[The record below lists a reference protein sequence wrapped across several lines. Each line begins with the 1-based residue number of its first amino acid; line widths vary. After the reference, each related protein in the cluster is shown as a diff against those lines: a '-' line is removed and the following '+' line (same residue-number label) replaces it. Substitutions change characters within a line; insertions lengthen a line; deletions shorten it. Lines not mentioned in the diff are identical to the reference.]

1 MQNAPFHIF
10 THNTHFG
17 HHPRLL
23 YMRLRRLFFSAII
36 QCFSLGLS
44 MGSAVCFSH
53 NTIRALV
60 FGADSPTDE
69 MKRGRMVMLFTSR
82 SWDSLLKTSGTRHS
96 WSAWLCCIAQ
106 VWLPWCSQTY
116 LIYNSSLSIYFHKEF
131 TKQWRNAHS
140 GIFQS
145 LQSGVVFAE
154 NVPALKNKLKQVM
167 WQGQEQHYFLVEN
180 CNET

>member
-23 YMRLRRLFFSAII
+23 YVRLRRLFFSAII

-53 NTIRALV
+53 NTIRGLV
-60 FGADSPTDE
+60 FQADSPTDE
-69 MKRGRMVMLFTSR
+69 MKLGRMAVLVTSR
-82 SWDSLLKTSGTRHS
+82 SWDSLFEASGTRHS

-116 LIYNSSLSIYFHKEF
+116 LGYVGNVITHSVF
-131 TKQWRNAHS
+131 TFIKYSPNNGRMHIQAFFNRCDLGCVCRKCA
-140 GIFQS
+140 G
-145 LQSGVVFAE
+145 
-154 NVPALKNKLKQVM
+154 
-167 WQGQEQHYFLVEN
+167 
-180 CNET
+180 T

>member
-53 NTIRALV
+53 NTIRVLV
-60 FGADSPTDE
+60 FHADSPTDE
-69 MKRGRMVMLFTSR
+69 MKRGRMVVLFTSR
-82 SWDSLLKTSGTRHS
+82 SWDSLFEASGTRHS
-96 WSAWLCCIAQ
+96 WSAWLCRIAQ
-106 VWLPWCSQTY
+106 VWLSWCSETY
-116 LIYNSSLSIYFHKEF
+116 LGYVGNVITRSVFTFIKYSLNNGRMHIQAFSNRCDLGCVCRKCAG
-131 TKQWRNAHS
+131 T
-140 GIFQS
+140 
-145 LQSGVVFAE
+145 
-154 NVPALKNKLKQVM
+154 
-167 WQGQEQHYFLVEN
+167 
-180 CNET
+180 